1 MLIKKLYNFINKIL
15 FIFNLRINRIS
26 SKEVNQFENFLSENK
41 FFSKKKKTLENDLLN
56 YISINKKFSFSERFQ
71 DLVFDFV
78 LKKKKLFFIEFGA
91 SDGISASN
99 SYYFENF
106 KNSKGI
112 LLEPC
117 EAHHKNLL
125 LSRKKSKIY
134 FKCVDIKSGVK
145 KIFFEDKF
153 PSYSSV
159 VRPYFRN
166 YKKSYLVETISIN
179 DLLSENNI
187 KFIDFLSIDTE
198 GSEYDILRSLNFKKY
213 KITSIC
219 VEHNFN
225 FKKRR
230 NIFNLLSKYN
240 YVRLFKNFSA
250 YDDFYFQKNIYLKL
264 LSKYQ

>member
-1 MLIKKLYNFINKIL
+1 M
-15 FIFNLRINRIS
+15 
-26 SKEVNQFENFLSENK
+26 
-41 FFSKKKKTLENDLLN
+41 
-56 YISINKKFSFSERFQ
+56 
-71 DLVFDFV
+71 
-78 LKKKKLFFIEFGA
+78 
-91 SDGISASN
+91 
-99 SYYFENF
+99 
-106 KNSKGI
+106 
-112 LLEPC
+112 
-117 EAHHKNLL
+117 
-125 LSRKKSKIY
+125 
-134 FKCVDIKSGVK
+134 
-145 KIFFEDKF
+145 
-153 PSYSSV
+153 
-159 VRPYFRN
+159 
-166 YKKSYLVETISIN
+166 
-179 DLLSENNI
+179 SENNI